1 MPRRLC
7 VDILKTDWSPAWTLQ
22 RLAVKFA
29 ISRVPFSKVR
39 VQGSGLFVADP
50 LANLRASIRMS
61 ATI

>member
-1 MPRRLC
+1 M
-7 VDILKTDWSPAWTLQ
+7 DILKTDWSPAWTLQ